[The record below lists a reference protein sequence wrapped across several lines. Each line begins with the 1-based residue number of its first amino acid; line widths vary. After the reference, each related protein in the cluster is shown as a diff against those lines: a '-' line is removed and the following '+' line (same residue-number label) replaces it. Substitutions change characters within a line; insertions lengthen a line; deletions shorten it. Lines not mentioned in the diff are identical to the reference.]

1 MDNLHTDYH
10 YSVFCVFNNHI
21 NKLNKRSLIVV
32 NVRMSKWVR
41 ETVQDSGINMLLI
54 NKRQQHPKKEKRTFK
69 KHGVILTKV
78 ICIWL
83 LLTGAVTSLG
93 GWVTW
98 KKFNI
103 PQKKN
108 IKIKI
113 KHSKLFSVW
122 WTNSHIAKSI

>member
-32 NVRMSKWVR
+32 NARMSKWVR
-41 ETVQDSGINMLLI
+41 GFQDSGINMILI
-54 NKRQQHPKKEKRTFK
+54 NKRQQQQNKKKILYR
-69 KHGVILTKV
+69 HYDGVIFTQV
-78 ICIWL
+78 ICISL
-83 LLTGAVTSLG
+83 LLTDADAVTSLG

-103 PQKKN
+103 PQK
-108 IKIKI
+108 IKI

-122 WTNSHIAKSI
+122 RTNSHIAKSI